1 MQPDDWARLRRS
13 IWQAEF
19 LGGGLLKLA
28 LAAVLALVVKNLEP
42 WGFQPTYDL
51 IFLWMALVFTIS
63 IVQVN
68 RFTNQMMSM
77 INEIHS
83 GRATAISLLDEAISS
98 SQTISVGGLFLD
110 ATGVTSALHELMLTA
125 EEGELAKTVDKKGR
139 VVYKTR
145 GGDPKGPAKGGGAD
159 TFSEYAPRVD
169 GSLPKPEFDDL
180 EAPLSLAEKLIH
192 EANRVQAEIN
202 QERWM
207 RAESQNQE
215 LIEEGV
221 EKLGDLVARGKF
233 GGPKDPH
240 K

>member
-1 MQPDDWARLRRS
+1 MQPNDWVRLRRS

-28 LAAVLALVVKNLEP
+28 LATVLALVVKNLEP
-42 WGFQPTYDL
+42 WGFQPTYDQ

-77 INEIHS
+77 IDEIHS

-110 ATGVTSALHELMLTA
+110 ATGVTSALHDLMMTS
-125 EEGELAKTVDKKGR
+125 EEGEFAKTTDDKGR
-139 VVYKTR
+139 IVYKTR

-159 TFSEYAPRVD
+159 TFSEFAPRVD
-169 GSLPKPEFDDL
+169 GLSPKPEFEDL

-192 EANRVQAEIN
+192 EANKVQAEIA
-202 QERWM
+202 QERWE
-207 RAESQNQE
+207 RVESKDGD
-215 LIEEGV
+215 LIESGHT
-221 EKLGDLVARGKF
+221 KLGDYIKHSGRI
-233 GGPKDPH
+233 D
-240 K
+240 